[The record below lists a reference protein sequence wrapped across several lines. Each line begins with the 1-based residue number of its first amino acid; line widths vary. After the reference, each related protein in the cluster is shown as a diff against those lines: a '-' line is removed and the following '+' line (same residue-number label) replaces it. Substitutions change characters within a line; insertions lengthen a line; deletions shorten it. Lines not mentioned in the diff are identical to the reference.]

1 MNNSRGKKR
10 GAVLLSALGA
20 LVLIFVLLGAFLTL
34 NALRAG
40 IIRQEGRGLQAY
52 HAARAGIEAGMYFL
66 AGGEPENGG
75 PPGEIITLSGNG
87 GKRSPSNERVFIYF
101 HERGEGFFSGRI
113 FDGVRCEV
121 RWKRDENRYYGD
133 AYRIKSTGIA
143 AGRGS
148 ESERKTVYAYAEERD
163 GNFYITGWF
172 E

>member
-1 MNNSRGKKR
+1 MNNFRGKKQ

-20 LVLIFVLLGAFLTL
+20 LVLSFVLLGAFLTL

-52 HAARAGIEAGMYFL
+52 HAARAGIEAGLYFL

-75 PPGEIITLSGNG
+75 PPGGIITLSGDG
-87 GKRSPSNERVFIYF
+87 ERRSPANERVFIYF

-113 FDGVRCEV
+113 FDGARCEV
-121 RWKRDENRYYGD
+121 TWKRDENRDSGD

-143 AGRGS
+143 VRRGS
-148 ESERKTVYAYAEERD
+148 DSEKRTVYAYVEERG
-163 GNFYITGWF
+163 GNFYITGWY